1 MYTITASSPNPADIS
16 LRNVADPPL
25 ATASNTIA
33 LVSPVVS
40 VVVVS
45 S

>member
-1 MYTITASSPNPADIS
+1 MYTITASSPNPVI
-16 LRNVADPPL
+16 LIRNVATPPL
-25 ATASNTIA
+25 ATASNTIP